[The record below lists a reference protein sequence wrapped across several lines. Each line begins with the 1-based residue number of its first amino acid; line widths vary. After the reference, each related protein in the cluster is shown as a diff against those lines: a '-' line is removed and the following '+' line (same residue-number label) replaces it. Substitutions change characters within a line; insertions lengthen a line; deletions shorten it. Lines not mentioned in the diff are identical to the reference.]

1 MKLGFTE
8 TFLEL
13 LIMIKKEILAE
24 KVLFMIFQNLV
35 LLGDPTSPLNQ

>member
-13 LIMIKKEILAE
+13 LKYDKEGNLGE
-24 KVLFMIFQNLV
+24 ESVVYDFQNHVSNEL
-35 LLGDPTSPLNQ
+35 TSPLNQ